1 MADTKIRYKGIEH
14 ERTEDAPFVGA
25 LIIAPT
31 CKFKCNGCFNRNL
44 KKVPDIINTAKEI
57 IDAVKENPFNEGI
70 VLGGL
75 EWSES
80 PLELLE
86 LVKEA
91 SERGLKIMIY
101 TGCNDLS
108 MFHSRLGEACARK
121 TGRNIKRKNDYD
133 YLIYPQ
139 IGSQMLDHYII
150 SDYYIK
156 TGRYDS
162 GQKVEERVHFGV
174 NLATMNQNIYKIER
188 VKE

>member
-1 MADTKIRYKGIEH
+1 MDIKYKGIEH

-31 CKFKCNGCFNRNL
+31 CKFKCKGCFNRHL
-44 KKVPDIINTAKEI
+44 KKLENKVATAKEI
-57 IDAVKENPFNEGI
+57 IDEVKTNPFNEGI
-70 VLGGL
+70 ILAGL

-86 LVKEA
+86 LVREA

-101 TGCNDLS
+101 TGCKDLS
-108 MFHSRLGEACARK
+108 MFHARIGEACAKATGHKIHRK
-121 TGRNIKRKNDYD
+121 DDYD
-133 YLIYPQ
+133 YLMYPQ
-139 IGSQMLDHYII
+139 IGSQMLDYYIV

-156 TGRYDS
+156 TGGYDEAK
-162 GQKVEERVHFGV
+162 KVPERVHFGV
-174 NLATMNQNIYKIER
+174 NLATENQNIYKIER